1 MSTLQFPRWFAVI
14 GIFAGML
21 IALIVPVAVLLV
33 GDDLTSTAKL
43 LVIILALVIGGC
55 LAGIAAVVGM
65 AMPTA
70 MIGGAIDL
78 SRVTG
83 GVCCRPAG
91 TSDTCCAGDAKK
103 PDSAG

>member
-1 MSTLQFPRWFAVI
+1 MSELRFPRWFAVI
-14 GIFAGML
+14 GVFAGML
-21 IALIVPVAVLLV
+21 IALIVPVAVLMV
-33 GDDLTSTAKL
+33 GDDLSSRAKL
-43 LVIILALVIGGC
+43 VVIIAALVIGGC

-83 GVCCRPAG
+83 GECCRPAAP
-91 TSDTCCAGDAKK
+91 TDSCCSGDAKK
-103 PDSAG
+103 ADPAG